1 MSSKLTHHL
10 RRLSVLYLYLRPPTM
25 TKKLPYFQI
34 FAHSSTHHHY
44 CLLLSVSSVGEL
56 IHFLFP
62 HTGHTKDTIIFTPCL
77 YHSAFLT
84 VNDTT
89 KQHNGATHRIATK
102 QNKTK
107 LIHSRVHVRVG
118 HNGELI
124 FCTMMIDDWRKE

>member
-1 MSSKLTHHL
+1 MKSKISIVSHVFEIDAPSPKAISTLL
-10 RRLSVLYLYLRPPTM
+10 VPT
-25 TKKLPYFQI
+25 TSDHDEETTLPYFQF

-102 QNKTK
+102 QNKADTFK
-107 LIHSRVHVRVG
+107 ST
-118 HNGELI
+118 
-124 FCTMMIDDWRKE
+124 CTCRT